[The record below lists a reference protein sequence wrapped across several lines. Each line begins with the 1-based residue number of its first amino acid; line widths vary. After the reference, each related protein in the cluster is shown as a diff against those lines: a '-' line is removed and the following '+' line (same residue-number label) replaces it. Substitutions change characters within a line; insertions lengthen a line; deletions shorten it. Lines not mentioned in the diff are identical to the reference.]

1 MSYSRWSNGTW
12 YAFWSTSS
20 GETKAEQVLCLWA
33 DMSQTKDW
41 TYEQLEGFT
50 VEDVGREYVGI
61 TLAEAKEG
69 WGYIQEFLQDVNEEF
84 DEHSSQSDI

>member
-1 MSYSRWSNGTW
+1 MSYSRWSIGKTW

-41 TYEQLEGFT
+41 TYEELNTWTAETVLEHYEDITKEEAEEAFQYIT
-50 VEDVGREYVGI
+50 YFLEDVDNEY
-61 TLAEAKEG
+61 
-69 WGYIQEFLQDVNEEF
+69 
-84 DEHSSQSDI
+84 SS

>member
-1 MSYSRWSNGTW
+1 MSYSRWSIGKTW

-41 TYEQLEGFT
+41 TYEQLLSFT
-50 VEDVGREYVGI
+50 VEDVGKAYTGI
-61 TLAEAKEG
+61 TLSEAEEA
-69 WGYIQEFLQDVNEEF
+69 WGYIQDFLQDVDEEYNE
-84 DEHSSQSDI
+84 H